1 MSTSQRWP
9 SVSVV
14 VPTHNRP
21 ELLAR
26 AVRSILGQDYA
37 GDVDCIVVFDKAV
50 PTPVPV
56 PTRPGR
62 SIRVMAND
70 RTPGL
75 AGARNTGAIAATGEL
90 IGFLDDD
97 DEWLPGKLRLQV
109 ELMRRTGSH
118 MATCSIYVRRG
129 NKRIVRAAQ
138 PVTTYRDLLR
148 SRHMAVNPCT
158 ILVERRRFVA
168 DIGFVD
174 EKIPGSYG
182 EDYEWLLRVARTGDI
197 PAVEQPLVG
206 IDWHGASYFQRRWQ
220 TIAAAHQYILDKYPE
235 FAGEPTGFSRIAG
248 QISVALAAAG
258 ERRSARRWARR
269 SLRTD
274 PRQPR
279 AYLGLLVSAGLLD
292 ANALLRLA
300 NAFGRGL

>member
-1 MSTSQRWP
+1 MTARRWP

-21 ELLAR
+21 ELMAK
-26 AVRSILGQDYA
+26 AVRSILEQDYPGA
-37 GDVDCIVVFDKAV
+37 IECIVVFDKAE

-56 PTRPGR
+56 HVGANRTLRT
-62 SIRVMAND
+62 IAND

-75 AGARNTGAIAATGEL
+75 AGARNAGVVIAEGDL

-97 DEWLPGKLRLQV
+97 DEWLQGKLRLQA

-118 MATCSIYVRRG
+118 VATCGIYICRG
-129 NKRIVRAAQ
+129 DKRIVRAAQ

-158 ILVERRRFVA
+158 ILVERRRLIA

-174 EKIPGSYG
+174 EQIPGSYG

-197 PAVEQPLVG
+197 PAVEQPLVD
-206 IDWHGASYFQRRWQ
+206 INWHGASYFQRRWD
-220 TIAAAHQYILDKYPE
+220 TIAAAHRYILDKYPE
-235 FAGEPTGFSRIAG
+235 FAGEPVGFSRIAG

-258 ERRSARRWARR
+258 ERGSSRRWARR
-269 SLRTD
+269 SLRTN

-279 AYLGLLVSAGLLD
+279 AYLGLLVSTGLLD